1 MNKFR
6 PLFVLG
12 GLGIIGFALY
22 RYYTKQIGFLKDITY
37 QVIGLKV
44 RSITVNQVSLD
55 ITTRIFNASNVDAT
69 IKEMFLDVFV
79 NGVKVGNVT
88 EVKDIVVLPSRT
100 TDISFNFA
108 FNPRIIGQNLLDI
121 ISLSVAAK
129 DMLFELR
136 GYIRVQSSFLTTSL
150 PFEYQNNFKSLI
162 KK

>member
-1 MNKFR
+1 MNQFR

>member
-1 MNKFR
+1 MNQFR

-22 RYYTKQIGFLKDITY
+22 RYYTKQIAFLKDITY